1 MYLGTDDNKKK
12 KDSTEVVDAGA
23 AHYIYMMDQ
32 HDVTMN
38 PLDVSARSS
47 KYDDVDIKLLE
58 STEFPE
64 SQKEDGTNDM
74 SETIKDSRQATD
86 LENPKKIGETEDMN
100 ETIED
105 SEETSGTEDR
115 DGRIVNTQGSRRNT
129 QSGPNRVSLGSR
141 LVFSILYIFIML
153 YFLTI
158 LLTFS
163 TLCGFSKFKTI
174 F

>member
-47 KYDDVDIKLLE
+47 NYDDVDIKLLE
-58 STEFPE
+58 STEFP
-64 SQKEDGTNDM
+64 QKEDGTNYM
-74 SETIKDSRQATD
+74 SETINDSRQATD
-86 LENPKKIGETEDMN
+86 LENPKKMDETEDMYG
-100 ETIED
+100 TIED

-141 LVFSILYIFIML
+141 LVFSILYIFITL
-153 YFLTI
+153 YFLSI

-163 TLCGFSKFKTI
+163 TLGGFSKFKNI